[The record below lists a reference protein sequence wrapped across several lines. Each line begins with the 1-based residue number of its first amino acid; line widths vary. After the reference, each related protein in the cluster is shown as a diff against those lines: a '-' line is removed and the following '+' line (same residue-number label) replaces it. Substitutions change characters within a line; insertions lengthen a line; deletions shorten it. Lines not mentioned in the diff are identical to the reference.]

1 MLEIVKAYLLENKY
15 QNKISEFE
23 EAFNS
28 HPNYPSLFA
37 LTDSLA
43 IVGVDNVAAKVDKE
57 ELANLPNTFLAI
69 LKDGLNFVQKD
80 TDGIQVKND
89 SGKSAFLS
97 KEVFLQNWEGI
108 VVAIQEED
116 NEPFIDNKNVLNSF
130 VLIFLAIG
138 LFILKILADS
148 FFSVTS
154 ILVFVMSLIGFFTSL
169 LILNSKYNDV
179 KNPFVQKMCNSNS
192 LIISCENV
200 IDSKFS
206 KINNWLEFSDLPFV
220 YFSSALIS
228 NIIMPRLFSEIIM
241 INVLLL
247 PVIFYSIWLQKFQI
261 KKWCTLCL
269 MVSLIVVTTS
279 LLYFISSSE
288 YNYNEFH
295 VLFVVFSFVTLFWQV
310 LKSKLKSEL
319 KGKAENLSLKK
330 IKRNPDVFFKLL
342 KGINCPDSLEK
353 FNKIIIGNKTREVNL
368 SLILSPSCSHCHNAY
383 QEAITLQKSFVD
395 TLKIEVFY
403 NVNPKNESNIYRD
416 LVLRVLQINRED
428 PALSLKALNDWH
440 LIGMDLEKWFSKWGK
455 EYDEISLSNLEKQ
468 YAWCQVNEFNYA
480 PVRLINRKFLP
491 QEYTIN
497 DLKYFINE
505 LIPHSIN
512 ED

>member
-228 NIIMPRLFSEIIM
+228 N
-241 INVLLL
+241 
-247 PVIFYSIWLQKFQI
+247 
-261 KKWCTLCL
+261 
-269 MVSLIVVTTS
+269 
-279 LLYFISSSE
+279 
-288 YNYNEFH
+288 
-295 VLFVVFSFVTLFWQV
+295 
-310 LKSKLKSEL
+310 
-319 KGKAENLSLKK
+319 
-330 IKRNPDVFFKLL
+330 
-342 KGINCPDSLEK
+342 
-353 FNKIIIGNKTREVNL
+353 
-368 SLILSPSCSHCHNAY
+368 
-383 QEAITLQKSFVD
+383 
-395 TLKIEVFY
+395 
-403 NVNPKNESNIYRD
+403 
-416 LVLRVLQINRED
+416 
-428 PALSLKALNDWH
+428 
-440 LIGMDLEKWFSKWGK
+440 
-455 EYDEISLSNLEKQ
+455 
-468 YAWCQVNEFNYA
+468 
-480 PVRLINRKFLP
+480 
-491 QEYTIN
+491 
-497 DLKYFINE
+497 
-505 LIPHSIN
+505 
-512 ED
+512 